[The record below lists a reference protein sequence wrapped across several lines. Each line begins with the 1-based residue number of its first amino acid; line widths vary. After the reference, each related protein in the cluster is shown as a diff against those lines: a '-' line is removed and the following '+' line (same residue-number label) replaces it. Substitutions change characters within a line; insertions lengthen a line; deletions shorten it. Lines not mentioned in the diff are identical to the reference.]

1 MAFKM
6 KGFPKIETSAL
17 KHAGHGLGNHGKHGS
32 AAERQ
37 EAVNRW
43 NEGDPA
49 SQKPNAKKLAK
60 KTAKAEEKKSKADAK
75 MAAHDRLVQARSE
88 SGKSWKEI
96 SGKERRAEKKTGRQA
111 ARAAKRSDV
120 AESVR
125 KYEAQ
130 KVGDYMEKPKKV
142 MKAGKGLEVTLPGRT
157 NVEREHR
164 KHGKNPKKGQTWAG
178 NAGKRKSGKKKG
190 SIEVVDKERVD
201 IKATQ
206 KQRKKYRQNKG
217 LRGAIN
223 ARRTGKGKDKI

>member
-32 AAERQ
+32 TAERQ

-75 MAAHDRLVQARSE
+75 MAAHDRLVQARSK

-130 KVGDYMEKPKKV
+130 KVGNYMEKPEKKKTGGTGSRKV
-142 MKAGKGLEVTLPGRT
+142 NIAKVHKKGDALPIGDISITLPG
-157 NVEREHR
+157 
-164 KHGKNPKKGQTWAG
+164 
-178 NAGKRKSGKKKG
+178 KSGKESKEDKKARKK
-190 SIEVVDKERVD
+190 DL
-201 IKATQ
+201 
-206 KQRKKYRQNKG
+206 KKYRQNKG
-217 LRGAIN
+217 LRGAVN

>member
-6 KGFPKIETSAL
+6 KGFPKTETSAL
-17 KHAGHGLGNHGKHGS
+17 KHTGHGLGNHGKHGS

-37 EAVNRW
+37 EVVNRW

-60 KTAKAEEKKSKADAK
+60 KTAKAEEKKSKADTK

-111 ARAAKRSDV
+111 ARAAKKSNV

-130 KVGDYMEKPKKV
+130 KVGDYMEKPEKK
-142 MKAGKGLEVTLPGRT
+142 KTGGTKGRKVTLA
-157 NVEREHR
+157 EIR
-164 KHGKNPKKGQTWAG
+164 KQGDALAHADISITTP
-178 NAGKRKSGKKKG
+178 GKRGKESKEDK
-190 SIEVVDKERVD
+190 KERKKD
-201 IKATQ
+201 L
-206 KQRKKYRQNKG
+206 KKYRQNKG